1 MQNAI
6 FSKNS
11 QRSDGKTEKPNSR
24 QQKILPEK
32 QQQRQLTT
40 FVQSKC
46 VNYHHVKKRKVP
58 IKEKESKK

>member
-1 MQNAI
+1 MA
-6 FSKNS
+6 
-11 QRSDGKTEKPNSR
+11 KPKD
-24 QQKILPEK
+24 QTADKKILPEK